1 MNLRDRM
8 NSGLQDSGQ
17 IGSEKKL
24 STSDIT
30 EKSSQQTKES
40 VMQSQSETI
49 RRQAQE
55 MRILSSEN
63 LILKKKLQEQS
74 AKLVSLNEQ
83 IGKLSGA
90 DLVMKQNEELTR
102 KNSELRKNASDA
114 EARAEAVKASYARKE
129 EKLQKKLARAEEL
142 EQDASRKN
150 AEMDRR
156 LSDLAD
162 ERIAD
167 TKRRLEQEYSY
178 KIDREQGRYLVLK
191 KECEEKYEH
200 KVAADTVYTWG
211 CLLYAILATVFTG
224 VRSGRFSHDVID
236 AIVFIGK
243 CFVGLGD
250 IAWSLGGA
258 AWSLHTHL
266 QVPVLVVVVPAI
278 LAAVSYAAVIG
289 LVVCFFAFIGYKFV
303 CFYKEH
309 FADYLSLYVAITELT
324 VIVWFADNIFSI
336 MKLNLVVILIV
347 IHLVYVFLRM
357 VATRERNG
365 MYFV

>member
-150 AEMDRR
+150 E
-156 LSDLAD
+156 
-162 ERIAD
+162 
-167 TKRRLEQEYSY
+167 
-178 KIDREQGRYLVLK
+178 IDREQGRYLVLK